1 MIWVWIVLGVATLL
15 AVLAVLWPAIR
26 GVRPPA
32 PRAEHDAALYRAQLA
47 ELERDR
53 AEGRL
58 SEAEY
63 RDAVL
68 EVQRRLLAAVPSA
81 PTSAPAPA
89 TPGYARWLLAG
100 SALALPAAAL
110 ALYLPR
116 GTPGMPAFPFAEVQ
130 AVRQAERAEADRL
143 LGQVL
148 ARIAELPPQSEE
160 ARRGWVLVAQVER
173 RRGNY
178 AASAEAARRALA
190 IRFDPVLATDLVE
203 TLALAADGR
212 ITPEG
217 RRWLE
222 RARLA
227 APDDLR
233 ARYYLAL
240 ADLQAGDAAAAL
252 EGFRAVERAA
262 PADAEWLPM
271 LRERIAEAETRL
283 RVAAAP
289 GPTADQMAAAQAL
302 PPAERAAMIEGMVQ
316 RLAERMRETP
326 DDAEGWLRLAR
337 AYRVLGRAAE
347 AREALRR
354 AAELRPDDPQVV
366 AEKIAQGLGG

>member
-178 AASAEAARRALA
+178 AAAAEAARRALA

-326 DDAEGWLRLAR
+326 DDAEGWLSLAR

>member
-1 MIWVWIVLGVATLL
+1 MIWVWIVLGGATLV

-58 SEAEY
+58 SEDEY

-89 TPGYARWLLAG
+89 TPAHARWVLAG
-100 SALALPAAAL
+100 AAVALPAAAL

-148 ARIAELPPQSEE
+148 ARIAELPPESEE

-240 ADLQAGDAAAAL
+240 ADLQGGTPPPRSRASGPWSARHRRTPNGCRWCASASPKPRR
-252 EGFRAVERAA
+252 GFASPQHPGRRQTRW
-262 PADAEWLPM
+262 PLPKPCP
-271 LRERIAEAETRL
+271 RRN
-283 RVAAAP
+283 
-289 GPTADQMAAAQAL
+289 
-302 PPAERAAMIEGMVQ
+302 
-316 RLAERMRETP
+316 
-326 DDAEGWLRLAR
+326 AR
-337 AYRVLGRAAE
+337 R
-347 AREALRR
+347 
-354 AAELRPDDPQVV
+354 
-366 AEKIAQGLGG
+366 

>member
-1 MIWVWIVLGVATLL
+1 MIWVWIVLGGATLV

-32 PRAEHDAALYRAQLA
+32 PRAEHDAALYHAELA
-47 ELERDR
+47 ELDRDR

-58 SEAEY
+58 TEAEH

-68 EVQRRLLAAVPSA
+68 EVQRRLLAAIPPS
-81 PTSAPAPA
+81 PAPPPEA
-89 TPGYARWLLAG
+89 TTPAYARWLLGGA
-100 SALALPAAAL
+100 ALALPAAAL

-130 AVRQAERAEADRL
+130 AVREAERAEAERL

-212 ITPEG
+212 ITSEG

-233 ARYYLAL
+233 TRYYLAL

-262 PADAEWLPM
+262 SPGAEWLPM

-283 RVAAAP
+283 RVGAAP

-302 PPAERAAMIEGMVQ
+302 PPAERAAMIEAMVQ
-316 RLAERMRETP
+316 RLADRMRETP

-347 AREALRR
+347 ARDALRR